1 MANKEWNESLN
12 TRHISTNLANY
23 EAGRTGFFVLDVHD
37 LTNLLS
43 VNYTGEIDEATEAD
57 SLPMAAETLRLN
69 VIKCPVPHFGVETL
83 TYRRGNDVVHFAGV
97 PTWDGGEI
105 VVDDVVGLDTKSIL
119 MSWLYLA
126 YNPHTRKGG
135 RMKDYKKSATL
146 IEYTQDYEKI
156 REWEIEGLFITKLS
170 EDNFDRENDG
180 KRQISATFVFDR
192 AIVKLP
198 EEEEA

>member
-1 MANKEWNESLN
+1 MSFDESLN
-12 TRHISTNLANY
+12 TRHISTNLSNY
-23 EAGRTGFFVLDVHD
+23 EAGRTGFFTLEIAG

-43 VNYTGEIDEATEAD
+43 PNYTGEIDAATETDAI
-57 SLPMAAETLRLN
+57 PMAADILRLN
-69 VIKCPVPHFGVETL
+69 VIKCPVPHFELTTN

-97 PTWDGGEI
+97 PTWNGGDI

-135 RMKDYKKSATL
+135 RMRDYKKTATL
-146 IEYTQDYEKI
+146 CEYTQDYELI
-156 REWEIEGLFITKLS
+156 RTWTIDGIFITKLT
-170 EDNFDRENDG
+170 EDDFDRENDG
-180 KRQISATFVFDR
+180 KRQIRATFIFDR

-198 EEEEA
+198 EVEEEVA